1 MTLEM
6 RNQGYG
12 YQVAA
17 VLTLG
22 MWHTSVLTVEVLH
35 VEQSSPLQDPVPLS
49 SGPSELRSTVPV

>member
-1 MTLEM
+1 M